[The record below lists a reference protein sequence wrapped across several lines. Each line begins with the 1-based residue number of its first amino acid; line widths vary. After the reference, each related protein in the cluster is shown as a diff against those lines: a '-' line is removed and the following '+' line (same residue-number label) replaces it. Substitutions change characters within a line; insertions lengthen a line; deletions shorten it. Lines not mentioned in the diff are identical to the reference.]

1 MVTPGKPDLPFIFS
15 TMVNIYIYT
24 FEILYTMHGKS
35 WVHTKVI
42 MGPVNLSESL
52 VIIESQKHRMI
63 EVGRNV

>member
-1 MVTPGKPDLPFIFS
+1 
-15 TMVNIYIYT
+15 
-24 FEILYTMHGKS
+24 MHGKS